1 MLKRLISHMIRWQH
15 RFALLFC
22 LVALFL
28 GYVSYPRA
36 THLLKSVATDLI
48 HLLPN
53 DYASVRY
60 TEEIQKKFNRR
71 SSLFLIL
78 NSPDPQ
84 LNEKVM
90 FDLKAHLE
98 KHPELGEVVV
108 EKRGYKFFDDHKLLL
123 VDIEDLYKIHDRLK
137 EKIEKEKLGALYID
151 LEDDGE
157 TKDVTFDDLIE
168 DYKQKFAEGV
178 QSRFRR
184 NEDGTVYVLD
194 IYPKNTDSGLKFFK
208 HFGESIEAHVK
219 KFDFSPYPQKIDY
232 GYAGAIK
239 TRVDQYDALIKDLK
253 RAGLFSGASIFFV
266 LYIYFSLFIH
276 SRQGGWWQ
284 RVKISLL
291 RAVPVVVIFI
301 PMIIAT
307 LMAFAFNSFFF
318 DKLNVVTSFLF
329 AIIFGLGVDIGIH
342 LISRYIQDR
351 SRGLSIEKSHHN
363 IIFFTGKS
371 AATSILT
378 TVASFYIMT
387 FTDFRG
393 FSDFGWIAGNG
404 LVIALLVYLIFFPSF
419 IILADRLGL
428 LFFAPTDMEFHL
440 HTRRRWLPYIKP
452 ALAIFV
458 LVSILSVYLATRIEF
473 EWNFKELSMKLPER
487 EAWKEKLKE
496 TLGRVNSPAVY
507 LIESR
512 DEARAIASEI
522 KKRRENDPS
531 PTIHFFRS
539 YYDMI
544 PEDQDEKLA
553 LLAKIDVMLADDAMN
568 SLKEDE
574 KKLLRD
580 FREEIAGTRRITQ
593 KDVDADSHIQ
603 ELFWG
608 NTGHTDKSVAYI
620 MPLPELHLGDGRM
633 AMDFYND
640 VYEIRT
646 PGKTFYAVS
655 DAMVFADVLRTLFRD
670 SKIVIALA
678 SLVLVAL
685 TAIHFRRLREVALIA
700 GTLACGIL
708 WMLALLPVF
717 GLKLNFYNMIV
728 IPAMIGMGEDNSV
741 HMIDRFEELEKKSIV
756 GVLATS
762 GGAAFMAS
770 LTTILGYAGLCLAHH
785 PGLNSIGLMSIIGM
799 GTCLAGSLILLPYL
813 LQLTARKT

>member
-1 MLKRLISHMIRWQH
+1 MFKRLIFRVVTWQS
-15 RFALLFC
+15 RFAVLFC
-22 LVALFL
+22 LVALLL

-84 LNEKVM
+84 LNEQVL
-90 FDLKAHLE
+90 FDLKAYLE
-98 KHPELGEVVV
+98 KYSEVGEVLV
-108 EKRGYKFFDDHKLLL
+108 EKRGYKFFDNHKLLL

-137 EKIEKEKLGALYID
+137 EKIQKEKLGGLYID
-151 LEDDGE
+151 LEEGDKSSE
-157 TKDVTFDDLIE
+157 VTFDDLIKN
-168 DYKQKFAEGV
+168 YKEKFAEGV
-178 QSRFRR
+178 QSRYRR

-194 IYPKNTDSGLKFFK
+194 IYPKSTDSGLKFFK
-208 HFGESIEAHVK
+208 HFGEGIDTYVK
-219 KFDFSPYPQKIDY
+219 KYDFSRYPQKIDY

-239 TRVDQYDALIKDLK
+239 TRVDQYDALINDLK
-253 RAGLFSGASIFFV
+253 RAGLFSGVSIFAV

-276 SRQGGWWQ
+276 PRRRGLWQ
-284 RVKISLL
+284 RAGIVLL
-291 RAVPVVVIFI
+291 RVVPVVIIFI
-301 PMIIAT
+301 PMMIAT
-307 LMAFAFNSFFF
+307 LAAFAFNSLFF

-342 LISRYIQDR
+342 LLSRYIQDR
-351 SRGLSIEKSHHN
+351 GQGLSIEKSHQN
-363 IIFFTGKS
+363 IIFYTGKS

-404 LVIALLVYLIFFPSF
+404 LVIALLIYLIFFPSF
-419 IILADRLGL
+419 IVLADRLGL
-428 LFFAPTDMEFHL
+428 LVFAPTSTEPRL
-440 HTRRRWLPYIKP
+440 HTRRRWLPYLKP
-452 ALAIFV
+452 VLAGFV
-458 LVSILSVYLATRIEF
+458 IVSLVSVYLATCIEF
-473 EWNFKELSMKLPER
+473 EWNFKELSMKIPER

-507 LIESR
+507 LVENA
-512 DEARAIASEI
+512 EQARTIAREI
-522 KKRRENDPS
+522 KKRAKGDPT
-531 PTIHFFRS
+531 PTVHFFRS

-544 PEDQDEKLA
+544 PADQDEKLA

-568 SLKEDE
+568 SLKDDE

-580 FREEIAGTRRITQ
+580 FREEIARTRRITE
-593 KDVDADSHIQ
+593 KDVDADIH

-608 NTGHTDKSVAYI
+608 NTGLTDKSVAYI

-640 VYEIRT
+640 VYRVDT
-646 PGKTFYAVS
+646 PEKSFYAVS

-670 SKIVIALA
+670 SKIVVTLA

-685 TAIHFRRLREVALIA
+685 TAIHFRRVREVALIT

-741 HMIDRFEELEKKSIV
+741 HMIDRFEELGKNSIV
-756 GVLATS
+756 GALRTS

-770 LTTILGYAGLCLAHH
+770 LTTMLGYAGLCLAHH

-799 GTCLAGSLILLPYL
+799 GTCLVGSLVLLPFL
-813 LQLTARKT
+813 LQLTVRKS